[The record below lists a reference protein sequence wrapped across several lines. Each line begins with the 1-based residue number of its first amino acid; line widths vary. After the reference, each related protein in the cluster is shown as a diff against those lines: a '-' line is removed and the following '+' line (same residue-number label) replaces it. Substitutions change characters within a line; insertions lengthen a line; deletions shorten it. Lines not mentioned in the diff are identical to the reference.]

1 MKAII
6 ASCLWTAVWFFAP
19 SPSLMAQGAPTAT
32 QATVA
37 AYTAGGVMSVT
48 NTLSYSGQL
57 WSLLWRPHLP
67 NAWVVT
73 SVSGTGNP
81 ELEAGDIVWT
91 GTLPASPIQMIYWV
105 QVPAGARGSYS
116 VRGEVEY
123 QLSGMVNPANL
134 YASPDP
140 LSISNSPMVLT
151 VTGLSAVNKV
161 YDRTTVATLTGAAT
175 LSGVV
180 PGDVV
185 NLGGTAT
192 GSFADKT
199 VGTNKLVTVSGLAL
213 TGADAGN
220 YTLSAPNL
228 SANITAATANVTGL
242 TAGNKVYDG
251 TTAAT
256 LTGTA
261 RLTGVVPGD
270 VVNLSGTA
278 TGNFADKAVGT
289 NKLVTV
295 SGLSLTGADAGNYTL
310 SLPSLSANIT
320 ATTANVTGLTAVSK
334 VYDGTTVATLTGTA
348 TLSGVVPGDVVNLSG
363 TATGNFADKA
373 VGTNKLVTVSGLS
386 LTGAD
391 AGNYT
396 PSLPSLS
403 ANITTTTANVT
414 GLTAVSKVYDAT
426 TVATLTGTASLTGV
440 VPGDAVNLSGTATGS
455 FADKTVGT
463 NKLVTVSGLALTGAD
478 AGNYTPSLPSL
489 SANITT
495 TTANVTG
502 LTVVS
507 KVYDATTVATLTG
520 TASLAGVVPGDVV
533 NLSGTATGSFA
544 DQTVGT
550 NKTVTVSGLALTGAD
565 AGNYRLSVPTLTA
578 NITPAP
584 LTVTGI
590 TAASKPYDGTT
601 SATIDTV
608 NAILNGV
615 LPADSENVTLVTSG
629 VTGAF
634 ADKNV
639 GTGEL
644 VTISGLTL
652 GGTAAGNYALTQPTT
667 TADIIPIPPPIVAS
681 PTLVGQTFGVSV
693 TTVTGL
699 NYTLEYKNAFTDTAW
714 TAVQTLPGTGG
725 TITLTDRT
733 ATNAMRFYRLVTQ

>member
-310 SLPSLSANIT
+310 SAPSLSANITAATANVTGLTAGNKVYDGTTAATLSGTASLTNVVAGDVVNLSGTAAGSFADKTVATNKVVTVSGLSLTGADAGNYTLGLPSLSANIT
-320 ATTANVTGLTAVSK
+320 TTTANVTGLTAVNK
-334 VYDGTTVATLTGTA
+334 VYDRATAATLTGTA
-348 TLSGVVPGDVVNLSG
+348 TLSGVVPGDVVSLSG
-363 TATGNFADKA
+363 TAAGSFADKT

-396 PSLPSLS
+396 LSAPSLG
-403 ANITTTTANVT
+403 ANIIAATANVT
-414 GLTAVSKVYDAT
+414 GLTAVSRVYD
-426 TVATLTGTASLTGV
+426 G
-440 VPGDAVNLSGTATGS
+440 
-455 FADKTVGT
+455 
-463 NKLVTVSGLALTGAD
+463 
-478 AGNYTPSLPSL
+478 
-489 SANITT
+489 
-495 TTANVTG
+495 
-502 LTVVS
+502 
-507 KVYDATTVATLTG
+507 TTVATLTG

>member
-1 MKAII
+1 VN
-6 ASCLWTAVWFFAP
+6 L
-19 SPSLMAQGAPTAT
+19 
-32 QATVA
+32 
-37 AYTAGGVMSVT
+37 
-48 NTLSYSGQL
+48 
-57 WSLLWRPHLP
+57 
-67 NAWVVT
+67 
-73 SVSGTGNP
+73 SGTP
-81 ELEAGDIVWT
+81 
-91 GTLPASPIQMIYWV
+91 
-105 QVPAGARGSYS
+105 
-116 VRGEVEY
+116 
-123 QLSGMVNPANL
+123 
-134 YASPDP
+134 
-140 LSISNSPMVLT
+140 
-151 VTGLSAVNKV
+151 
-161 YDRTTVATLTGAAT
+161 
-175 LSGVV
+175 
-180 PGDVV
+180 
-185 NLGGTAT
+185 T

-199 VGTNKLVTVSGLAL
+199 VGTNKTVTVSGLAL
-213 TGADAGN
+213 TGPDARN
-220 YTLSAPNL
+220 YTP
-228 SANITAATANVTGL
+228 
-242 TAGNKVYDG
+242 
-251 TTAAT
+251 
-256 LTGTA
+256 
-261 RLTGVVPGD
+261 
-270 VVNLSGTA
+270 
-278 TGNFADKAVGT
+278 
-289 NKLVTV
+289 
-295 SGLSLTGADAGNYTL
+295 

-334 VYDGTTVATLTGTA
+334 VYNGTTVATLSGTASLTGVVAGDAVNLSGTPTGSFADKTVGTNKTVTVSGLALTGPDAGNYTPSLPSLSANITATTANVTGLTAVSRVYNGTTVATLTGTA
-348 TLSGVVPGDVVNLSG
+348 SLAGVVPGDVVNLSG

-396 PSLPSLS
+396 PNLPSLS
-403 ANITTTTANVT
+403 ANITATTANVT

>member
-1 MKAII
+1 
-6 ASCLWTAVWFFAP
+6 
-19 SPSLMAQGAPTAT
+19 MAQGAPTAT

-185 NLGGTAT
+185 NLG
-192 GSFADKT
+192 
-199 VGTNKLVTVSGLAL
+199 
-213 TGADAGN
+213 
-220 YTLSAPNL
+220 
-228 SANITAATANVTGL
+228 
-242 TAGNKVYDG
+242 
-251 TTAAT
+251 
-256 LTGTA
+256 
-261 RLTGVVPGD
+261 
-270 VVNLSGTA
+270 
-278 TGNFADKAVGT
+278 
-289 NKLVTV
+289 
-295 SGLSLTGADAGNYTL
+295 
-310 SLPSLSANIT
+310 
-320 ATTANVTGLTAVSK
+320 
-334 VYDGTTVATLTGTA
+334 
-348 TLSGVVPGDVVNLSG
+348 
-363 TATGNFADKA
+363 
-373 VGTNKLVTVSGLS
+373 
-386 LTGAD
+386 
-391 AGNYT
+391 
-396 PSLPSLS
+396 
-403 ANITTTTANVT
+403 
-414 GLTAVSKVYDAT
+414 
-426 TVATLTGTASLTGV
+426 
-440 VPGDAVNLSGTATGS
+440 GTATGS

>member
-1 MKAII
+1 
-6 ASCLWTAVWFFAP
+6 
-19 SPSLMAQGAPTAT
+19 MAQGAPTAT

-256 LTGTA
+256 L
-261 RLTGVVPGD
+261 
-270 VVNLSGTA
+270 S
-278 TGNFADKAVGT
+278 
-289 NKLVTV
+289 
-295 SGLSLTGADAGNYTL
+295 
-310 SLPSLSANIT
+310 
-320 ATTANVTGLTAVSK
+320 
-334 VYDGTTVATLTGTA
+334 
-348 TLSGVVPGDVVNLSG
+348 
-363 TATGNFADKA
+363 
-373 VGTNKLVTVSGLS
+373 
-386 LTGAD
+386 
-391 AGNYT
+391 
-396 PSLPSLS
+396 
-403 ANITTTTANVT
+403 
-414 GLTAVSKVYDAT
+414 
-426 TVATLTGTASLTGV
+426 GTASLTNV
-440 VPGDAVNLSGTATGS
+440 VA
-455 FADKTVGT
+455 
-463 NKLVTVSGLALTGAD
+463 
-478 AGNYTPSLPSL
+478 
-489 SANITT
+489 
-495 TTANVTG
+495 
-502 LTVVS
+502 
-507 KVYDATTVATLTG
+507 
-520 TASLAGVVPGDVV
+520 GDVEPE
-533 NLSGTATGSFA
+533 
-544 DQTVGT
+544 
-550 NKTVTVSGLALTGAD
+550 
-565 AGNYRLSVPTLTA
+565 R
-578 NITPAP
+578 
-584 LTVTGI
+584 
-590 TAASKPYDGTT
+590 DG
-601 SATIDTV
+601 
-608 NAILNGV
+608 G
-615 LPADSENVTLVTSG
+615 
-629 VTGAF
+629 
-634 ADKNV
+634 
-639 GTGEL
+639 GEL
-644 VTISGLTL
+644 CRQD
-652 GGTAAGNYALTQPTT
+652 GGNQQGGHRERAVADRGGRRQLHAGPAQPERQHHH
-667 TADIIPIPPPIVAS
+667 DDGERDGVDG
-681 PTLVGQTFGVSV
+681 GQQGV
-693 TTVTGL
+693 
-699 NYTLEYKNAFTDTAW
+699 
-714 TAVQTLPGTGG
+714 
-725 TITLTDRT
+725 
-733 ATNAMRFYRLVTQ
+733 